1 MQIRIRKNT
10 DGTGILIT
18 FDTKQEEFESP
29 YDRNKFLN
37 ELYGRKQIVIKQNK
51 RYEYHREGVMDE
63 IPHLKVANSVF
74 IIMQEHMKMMEQFF
88 SAWEDKV
95 MVRSFP
101 VMLDRDEMRE
111 LHDQEKE
118 IEEEVEE

>member
-1 MQIRIRKNT
+1 MKC
-10 DGTGILIT
+10 ILI
-18 FDTKQEEFESP
+18 
-29 YDRNKFLN
+29 LN
-37 ELYGRKQIVIKQNK
+37 NQYLVIKQNK